1 MGAIMILSGCLVVVG
16 VVATVLVNRVRI
28 RELDRDFVLEL
39 ACGHQRALALAA
51 QAARGILWQV
61 EFTGN
66 GLYTRH
72 IRAGNIVHI
81 AFSDHPG
88 RPDRT
93 VVTVWTRC
101 RLADNRVFVPVVGW
115 VPDTRRKRDRILR
128 ALAAHRVRGGR
139 DATIR

>member
-16 VVATVLVNRVRI
+16 VVTTLLISRFRA

-39 ACGHQRALALAA
+39 ACGHQRALGLAA
-51 QAARGILWQV
+51 DAARGILWQV

-72 IRAGNIVHI
+72 IRAGNIVHV
-81 AFSDHPG
+81 ALSEHPG
-88 RPDRT
+88 RPGRS
-93 VVTVWTRC
+93 VAKVWTRC

-115 VPDTRRKRDRILR
+115 ALDTRRKRDRILR
-128 ALAAHRVRGGR
+128 ALAAHRVGGGR